1 MKVIRPTELADSMLV
16 STSAVNADA
25 DYNAA
30 TAYAI
35 NARCTYNRRIYQSL
49 QAANTGHTPSTSPI
63 WWVDAGPCNKWA
75 MFDQQISTATTATN
89 TLTVTLATGII
100 DSFAVINAMA
110 TSGRLVVRDGPDGD
124 ILFDKTISLSG
135 DVPTDWYQYFFFDP
149 LTPSTQAIFQNLPPY
164 ASAHAT
170 LILTGGGDVSVG
182 AVVFGLSSRI
192 GDAQYGASA
201 GIVDYSRK
209 DTDAFGVTTFVKR
222 AFSKRMTVSLVLDN
236 SQLNRVQRLLY
247 GLRATPCVWIGADDA
262 RYDEAL
268 TVYGFYKDFSA
279 TIAYSQQSLYSLE
292 IEGLS

>member
-16 STSAVNADA
+16 NTSAVNADA
-25 DYNAA
+25 DYSAA
-30 TAYAI
+30 TTYAL

-49 QAANTGHTPSTSPI
+49 QAANTGHTPNTSPT

-75 MFDQQISTATTATN
+75 MFDQQISTATIATN

-100 DSFAVINAMA
+100 DSLAVINAVA
-110 TSGRLVVRDGPDGD
+110 ASGQLVVRDGPGGD
-124 ILFDKTISLSG
+124 ILFDKIIGLSG

-170 LILTGGGDVSVG
+170 LTLTGGGDVSVG
-182 AVVFGLSSRI
+182 AVVFGLSSHI

-209 DTDAFGVTTFVKR
+209 DTDAFGVTTFFKR
-222 AFSKRMTVSLVLDN
+222 AFSKRMTVSLVLDS

-262 RYDEAL
+262 RYDEAM

-279 TIAYSQQSLYSLE
+279 TIAYSQHSLYSLE

>member
-16 STSAVNADA
+16 NTSAVNADA
-25 DYNAA
+25 DYSAA
-30 TAYAI
+30 TTYAL

-49 QAANTGHTPSTSPI
+49 QAANTGHTPNTSPT

-75 MFDQQISTATTATN
+75 MFDQQISTATIATN

-100 DSFAVINAMA
+100 DSLAVINAVA
-110 TSGRLVVRDGPDGD
+110 ASGQLVVRDGPGGD
-124 ILFDKTISLSG
+124 ILFDKIIGLSG

-170 LILTGGGDVSVG
+170 LTLTGGVDVSVG
-182 AVVFGLSSRI
+182 AVVFGLSSHI

-222 AFSKRMTVSLVLDN
+222 AFSKRMTVPLVLDS

-262 RYDEAL
+262 RYDEAM

-279 TIAYSQQSLYSLE
+279 TIAYSQHSLYSLE

>member
-16 STSAVNADA
+16 NTSAVNADA
-25 DYNAA
+25 DYSAA
-30 TAYAI
+30 TTYAL

-49 QAANTGHTPSTSPI
+49 QAANTGHTPNTSPT
-63 WWVDAGPCNKWA
+63 WWVDVGPCNKWA
-75 MFDQQISTATTATN
+75 MFDQQISTATIATN

-100 DSFAVINAMA
+100 DSLAVINAVA
-110 TSGRLVVRDGPDGD
+110 ASGQLVVRDGPGGD
-124 ILFDKTISLSG
+124 ILFDKIIGFSG

-164 ASAHAT
+164 ASSHAT
-170 LILTGGGDVSVG
+170 LTLTGGGDVSVG
-182 AVVFGLSSRI
+182 AVVFGLSSHI

-222 AFSKRMTVSLVLDN
+222 AFSKRMTVSLVLDS

-262 RYDEAL
+262 RYDETM

-279 TIAYSQQSLYSLE
+279 TIAYSQHSLYSLE